1 MSRLLLLLVALVITA
16 CSSQRDGEVAQA
28 ADGFYAALASGDGAR
43 ACALLSPR
51 AEEGLEKG
59 GDTCPEVVLDLDLRG
74 GAPLGGPR
82 VYGDEAQV
90 RLAADTV
97 FLHRFADGWR
107 VRAAGCEPRPGL
119 PYRCEIEG

>member
-1 MSRLLLLLVALVITA
+1 MRTLPLLLVALVVTA
-16 CSSQRDGEVAQA
+16 CSAQQDGPVSQA
-28 ADGFYAALASGDGAR
+28 AAGFYTAVAAGDGAR

-51 AEEGLEKG
+51 AEEDLE
-59 GDTCPEVVLDLDLRG
+59 DCPRAVLELDLRG

-97 FLHRFADGWR
+97 FLHRFAAGWR
-107 VRAAGCEPRPGL
+107 VSAAGCEGRPGL
-119 PYRCEIEG
+119 PYRCEIGG